1 MYLSDIGE
9 HGFIKMLRVK
19 FPMASAG
26 DDAAVLSSIKTPVV
40 TTDSFFEGTHF
51 FRWWTSPAVLAKR
64 LLEATLS
71 DVAAMGG
78 EPVSVLSSVML
89 PPDIEVEWLLDF
101 YEGLTSR
108 EDCPVVGGETI
119 RGTVFGITLT
129 AIGECGENKP
139 LLRSS
144 VKPGDSIWVTGPLGR
159 SFNSPEL
166 LQKSRNQ
173 TLSAAEK
180 EQTILF
186 LTPEARF
193 DTLLTLRKCGVQAA
207 IDVSDGLFSE
217 CRHLACES
225 GVRINLELEKVPQVP
240 YTSLNPRGGAT
251 AGEDFELL
259 FSLPSSSPLPGDG
272 FFRVGFAIEGEGL
285 LITDDGSQ
293 LEIPVEGYDHFTAS
307 SQQYLKS

>member
-1 MYLSDIGE
+1 MTYLSDIGE
-9 HGFIKMLRVK
+9 HGFIRALREK

-26 DDAAVLSSIKTPVV
+26 DDAAVLSSLKTPVV
-40 TTDSFFEGTHF
+40 TSDSFFEGTHF
-51 FRWWTSPAVLAKR
+51 YRWWTSPAKLAKR

-71 DVAAMGG
+71 DIAAMGG

-101 YEGLTSR
+101 YDGLTSR
-108 EDCPVVGGETI
+108 ADCPVVGGETI
-119 RGTVFGITLT
+119 RGSVFGVTLT

-144 VKPGDSIWVTGPLGR
+144 VKAGDSIWVTGPLGR
-159 SFNSPEL
+159 SFDSPEL
-166 LQKSRNQ
+166 LEKSRTQ
-173 TLSAAEK
+173 KLTILEK
-180 EQTILF
+180 QQIKLF

-193 DTLLTLRKCGVQAA
+193 DTLLILRKCGVQAA

-217 CRHLACES
+217 CHHLACES
-225 GVRINLELEKVPQVP
+225 GVKIHLELEKVPMVP

-259 FSLPSSSPLPGDG
+259 FSLPDSAPLPGEG
-272 FFRVGFAIEGEGL
+272 FFRVGSATEGRGVVV
-285 LITDDGSQ
+285 TDSGHELS
-293 LEIPVEGYDHFTAS
+293 ISVGGYDHFS
-307 SQQYLKS
+307 RY